1 MALSD
6 AETARA
12 GGYRALLESGGGLE
26 AATAARSILDPLSGD
41 AAADVREGFEQQA
54 SRALAGAPPG
64 CSGGT
69 GAGDAG
75 LRHVFACLGRQG
87 EETPGERLLIE
98 RLFADAAAAQA
109 TADAAFA
116 ELEALDAA
124 HKEASSEPKPGSS
137 GALEKEQRQARAK
150 EAAATARQKAKQA
163 RGLAHR
169 AAFRPTPGVAEEARS
184 AAAAALAFATRAG
197 AIAGIPKAQLA
208 EKRAHACASSA
219 ADAAAAA
226 AEKEPRGASAEGPE
240 EESDGESAEDREMA
254 AAEKRVRKAQEN
266 YNAVKQN

>member
-64 CSGGT
+64 CS
-69 GAGDAG
+69 GDAG

-226 AEKEPRGASAEGPE
+226 AEKEPRGASAEGPA
-240 EESDGESAEDREMA
+240 EESDGDCAEDREMA